1 MLLLFVFF
9 QNRIWHPNCSGADR
23 ERASMAADYD
33 RRRRLARIAAGV
45 CFGALV
51 VATRQWGCSDDQ
63 ASSSGE
69 PPTRLVSQDE
79 ARADAGDGGAAGPED
94 PEAGASALAP
104 APTGEGREYVLLLGF
119 DGSISPPGRTDAILI
134 LALDFDKSAIGIVS
148 VPRDLWVDIP
158 GFPPGRINKV
168 FRIGENLRG
177 KGLGHRLLKEVV
189 ARELGVVVSHTVAVD
204 MRGFEEIVDLLGGIQ
219 VDVDCPIQDNFVSP
233 DSPNGYE
240 SLALTAGRHVLDGR
254 TALLYSRSRHGRSD
268 LDRARRQQAVLAGMW
283 RRAARFDTLGRLPA
297 LWEKVA
303 KRVRT
308 DLDLGA
314 VLRYASL
321 AQSVGGEGIH
331 GLVLGEPTVYQWRS
345 PEGQS
350 ALRLDRVKARADL
363 ARLFDAPK
371 PGKRLDAM
379 CRPADVAL
387 RWRKLKHHAAGDDD
401 DQDAPP
407 DAGP

>member
-1 MLLLFVFF
+1 MT
-9 QNRIWHPNCSGADR
+9 
-23 ERASMAADYD
+23 ADYT
-33 RRRRLARIAAGV
+33 RRRHLARIVAVAGF
-45 CFGALV
+45 CALV
-51 VATRQWGCSDDQ
+51 VATRQWGCSDEQ
-63 ASSSGE
+63 GTASGE
-69 PPTRLVSQDE
+69 PHPGVSQQLE
-79 ARADAGDGGAAGPED
+79 ANGDTHDGGVQAPSD
-94 PEAGASALAP
+94 PEAALAP
-104 APTGEGREYVLLLGF
+104 TSDGEGREYVLLLGF
-119 DGSISPPGRTDAILI
+119 DGPISPPGRTDAILI
-134 LALDFDKSAIGIVS
+134 VALDFDRSAIGVVS

-158 GFPPGRINKV
+158 GFPPGRINKI

-177 KGLGHRLLKEVV
+177 KGLGHRLLKEVI
-189 ARELGVVVSHTVAVD
+189 ARELGVTVSHTIAVD

-233 DSPNGYE
+233 DSPTGYE
-240 SLALTAGRHVLDGR
+240 PLALTVGRHVLDGR

-268 LDRARRQQAVLAGMW
+268 LDRARRQQAVLSGMW

-297 LWEKVA
+297 MWEKVA

-321 AQSVGGEGIH
+321 AQSIGGEGIH

-350 ALRLDRVKARADL
+350 VLRLDRARARTDL

-371 PGKRLDAM
+371 PGKRLEAM

-387 RWRKLKHHAAGDDD
+387 RWRRLKHRAASGED
-401 DQDAPP
+401 DQDDRP
-407 DAGP
+407 DAGM